1 MVSTSSQSV
10 RVPERQP
17 EPKPA
22 PKPAEKPF
30 TIKIQ
35 GLTSGFSGKAN
46 EAASVFGQILPLIER
61 ALVSNYRLPPRA
73 ASEVEQRL
81 YDWFQRFCRRPGSRR
96 PESLRSE
103 LLLMAC
109 RAGHVYSVSQLEEF
123 LASDELLKRSLTL
136 GPEVIAIEIEKG
148 LDKSRSADPAENEP

>member
-1 MVSTSSQSV
+1 MSST
-10 RVPERQP
+10 
-17 EPKPA
+17 
-22 PKPAEKPF
+22 F
-30 TIKIQ
+30 TGRNK
-35 GLTSGFSGKAN
+35 

-61 ALVSNYRLPPRA
+61 ALVTNYRLPPKE

-109 RAGHVYSVSQLEEF
+109 RAGHVYTMSRLEDMLRGDER
-123 LASDELLKRSLTL
+123 LARSLEL
-136 GPEVIAIEIEKG
+136 GPEVIAIEIERG
-148 LDKSRSADPAENEP
+148 IDKARVPEPAPEDES

>member
-1 MVSTSSQSV
+1 MSST
-10 RVPERQP
+10 
-17 EPKPA
+17 
-22 PKPAEKPF
+22 F
-30 TIKIQ
+30 TGRNK
-35 GLTSGFSGKAN
+35 

-61 ALVSNYRLPPRA
+61 ALVSNYRLPPRE

-109 RAGHVYSVSQLEEF
+109 RAGHVYSVSKLEDL
-123 LASDELLKRSLTL
+123 LAEDDRLTRSLTL
-136 GPEVIAIEIEKG
+136 GPEVIAIEIERG
-148 LDKSRSADPAENEP
+148 LEKPKPSEPAPEDDS

>member
-1 MVSTSSQSV
+1 MS
-10 RVPERQP
+10 
-17 EPKPA
+17 
-22 PKPAEKPF
+22 
-30 TIKIQ
+30 
-35 GLTSGFSGKAN
+35 SGFTGKSN

-109 RAGHVYSVSQLEEF
+109 RAGHVYSVSKLEEF
-123 LASDELLKRSLTL
+123 LASDERLKRSLTL

-148 LDKSRSADPAENEP
+148 LDKSRSQEPPESDT

>member
-1 MVSTSSQSV
+1 MSST
-10 RVPERQP
+10 
-17 EPKPA
+17 
-22 PKPAEKPF
+22 F
-30 TIKIQ
+30 TGSNK
-35 GLTSGFSGKAN
+35 

-61 ALVSNYRLPPRA
+61 ALVTNYRLPPRA

-109 RAGHVYSVSQLEEF
+109 RAGHVYSISKVEEI
-123 LASDELLKRSLTL
+123 LAEDERLKRSLTL
-136 GPEVIAIEIEKG
+136 GPELIAIEIERG
-148 LDKSRSADPAENEP
+148 LERRPEDSSPGDDS

>member
-1 MVSTSSQSV
+1 MSST
-10 RVPERQP
+10 
-17 EPKPA
+17 
-22 PKPAEKPF
+22 F
-30 TIKIQ
+30 TGRNK
-35 GLTSGFSGKAN
+35 

-61 ALVSNYRLPPRA
+61 ALVTNYRLPPKA
-73 ASEVEQRL
+73 ATEVEQRL

-109 RAGHVYSVSQLEEF
+109 RAGHVYSVSKFEEF
-123 LASDELLKRSLTL
+123 LAEDERLKRSLTL

-148 LDKSRSADPAENEP
+148 LDKRRSEESSPEDDS

>member
-1 MVSTSSQSV
+1 MSST
-10 RVPERQP
+10 
-17 EPKPA
+17 
-22 PKPAEKPF
+22 F
-30 TIKIQ
+30 T
-35 GLTSGFSGKAN
+35 GKNN

-61 ALVSNYRLPPRA
+61 ALVTNYRLPPRE

-81 YDWFQRFCRRPGSRR
+81 YDWFQRFCRRPGSRK

-109 RAGHVYSVSQLEEF
+109 RAGHVYSVSKLED
-123 LASDELLKRSLTL
+123 LLSGDDRLKRSLTL

-148 LDKSRSADPAENEP
+148 LDKRKPRPPAPKDDA